1 MPCNLAVTITKAV
14 VAPEH
19 LLALLTPEVIG
30 QLITA
35 FTSQSPE
42 FQQYQPIRITTY
54 GDTVNVILG
63 RLDRRFLITHNQVTS
78 NFPRYEQT
86 QADTLAQLLSN
97 LLSRG
102 ADRLFAAQVRKALT
116 EKYGDVKQTSETVSN
131 QGQPQRVT
139 LFSFEA

>member
-1 MPCNLAVTITKAV
+1 MK
-14 VAPEH
+14 
-19 LLALLTPEVIG
+19 

-42 FQQYQPIRITTY
+42 FQQYQPVRLTMY

-63 RLDRRFLITHNQVTS
+63 RLDRRFLITRDQVTS
-78 NFPRYEQT
+78 SFPRYEQA